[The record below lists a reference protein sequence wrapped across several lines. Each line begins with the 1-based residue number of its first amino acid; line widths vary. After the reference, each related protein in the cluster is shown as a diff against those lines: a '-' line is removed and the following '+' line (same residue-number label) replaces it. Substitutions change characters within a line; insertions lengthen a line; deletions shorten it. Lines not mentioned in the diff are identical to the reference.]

1 MLRNDHAVS
10 DEELSERV
18 AQGDHPSLE
27 TLYRRHAGDI
37 VRYLTLLGA
46 PPDWVEDGTHEVFLK
61 VWTALERGQRPVKFR
76 VWVRRIAHNVLIDYL
91 RRPEQKREVA
101 GEQHPERITEPDLDL
116 AMDVGVALDQLE
128 WSLREILVLHFYQ
141 DLSLKD
147 IAAVVDI
154 PLGTVKSRLAR
165 AYRQVATL
173 IRDGPRHDAPEG
185 LTKGV
190 HRR

>member
-1 MLRNDHAVS
+1 MPPNAVS
-10 DEELSERV
+10 DEELCERI
-18 AQGDHPSLE
+18 ARGDHAALE
-27 TLYRRHAGDI
+27 PLYRRHAGDI

-46 PPDWVEDGTHEVFLK
+46 PSDWVEDGTHEVFLK
-61 VWTALERGQRPVKFR
+61 VWTALERGQRPMKFR
-76 VWVRRIAHNVLIDYL
+76 VWIRRIAHNVLIDYL
-91 RRPEQKREVA
+91 RRPERQREVA
-101 GEQHPERITEPDLDL
+101 CPHPEQSTEPDLDL
-116 AMDVGVALDQLE
+116 CMDMGVVLDHLE

-173 IRDGPRHDAPEG
+173 IRDGPPRDALQG
-185 LTKGV
+185 LAKGV
-190 HRR
+190 QRR